1 MSPSSVHR
9 PARAGTIQVRSP
21 RFRCLFMRNHVYS
34 TCRIHWIQ
42 LVTGIEASL
51 DQLPPWSERK
61 RMQIVIRRSRVVVT
75 GRPASGLSILSTF
88 HVVRTVIL
96 LEV

>member
-1 MSPSSVHR
+1 M
-9 PARAGTIQVRSP
+9 
-21 RFRCLFMRNHVYS
+21 
-34 TCRIHWIQ
+34 
-42 LVTGIEASL
+42 TGIEASL